1 MYYLL
6 LNKLTGPLEWAR
18 ESMSPIIFLPPF
30 FSYNIPAS
38 MSQKICLITGATS
51 GIGRAAALELAR
63 QNFQIIIVARN
74 KDRAE
79 AACRRINSLTGN
91 KSVFWYL
98 CDLSL
103 LRDVRALASQLKTDL
118 DRLDVLVNNA
128 GARFLRHQV
137 TPEGVELTLAT
148 NHLGHFVLTLSLLD
162 LLERSAEARIINVAS
177 GAHYGAD
184 RVIENILR
192 PEDYD
197 GKKQYARSKLA
208 NVLFTY
214 ALAEWLRDRQ
224 SGISVNAADPGG
236 VATNFAR
243 NNGLIPWLKHR
254 LYYLSKRQLLSPARG
269 AETVVFLAS
278 SPEVKGVT
286 GKYFFQKKERLS
298 SAASYDKESQRKL
311 WELSLAL
318 SGIGT

>member
-1 MYYLL
+1 MCP
-6 LNKLTGPLEWAR
+6 PLF
-18 ESMSPIIFLPPF
+18 SLFPF
-30 FSYNIPAS
+30 FSYNIPTS
-38 MSQKICLITGATS
+38 MSHKTCLITGATS

-63 QNFQIIIVARN
+63 QGFRVIIVARN

-79 AACRRINSLTGN
+79 ATCRRIKRLTGN
-91 KSVFWYL
+91 EAVFWYL

-103 LRDVRALASQLKTDL
+103 LRDVRTLASRLKTDL

-137 TPEGVELTLAT
+137 TPERIELTLAT
-148 NHLGHFVLTLSLLD
+148 NHLGHFALTLSLLD

-192 PEDYD
+192 PEEYD

-214 ALAEWLRDRQ
+214 VLAERLRGSQ
-224 SGISVNAADPGG
+224 SVITVNAADPGG

-269 AETVVFLAS
+269 AETVVYLAS
-278 SPEVKGVT
+278 SFEVRGVT
-286 GKYFFQKKERLS
+286 GKYFFQKKERRS
-298 SAASYDKESQRKL
+298 STASYDKENQRKL

-318 SGIGT
+318 SGLGT